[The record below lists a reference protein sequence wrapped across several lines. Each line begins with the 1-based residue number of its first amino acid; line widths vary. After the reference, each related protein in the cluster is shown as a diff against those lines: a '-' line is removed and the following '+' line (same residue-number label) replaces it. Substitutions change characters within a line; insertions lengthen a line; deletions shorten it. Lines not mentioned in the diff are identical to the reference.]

1 MSYIIKIFCSFTTSR
16 NCKEVYE
23 RINNVSDIE
32 FYGKNKKIYIT
43 EDEDYT
49 HAILINTP
57 MPNLTIPKENVIGL
71 AFEPVKFLGLS
82 SIFIEYAKKN
92 IGKYYI
98 GDKNNLPE
106 PFIEHFGYMWYSRPL
121 KEITYKPNLMSIIL
135 SNKRSAPGHK
145 YRHEMVKKIIEFGL
159 PIDIYGRGSNNYSY
173 DRVKGSF
180 IDAEPYE
187 NYYFSICIENYECNH
202 YFSEKIIN
210 PILYNCT
217 PIYIG
222 CKNIDN
228 YLDNVIK
235 MSGNIEKDILL
246 IKDVITNPNN
256 YYKKTYTEKHLR
268 TVNLIENID
277 KLYS

>member
-1 MSYIIKIFCSFTTSR
+1 MSYIIKIFCSFTSSR

-23 RINNVSDIE
+23 SINNVSDID

-43 EDEDYT
+43 EGEDYT
-49 HAILINTP
+49 HAIIINTP
-57 MPNLTIPKENVIGL
+57 MPNLKIPKENVIGL

-82 SIFIEYAKKN
+82 TIFIEYAKKN

-106 PFIEHFGYMWYSRPL
+106 PFIEHFGYMWYSRPS

-145 YRHEMVKKIIEFGL
+145 YRHELVKKIIELGL

-235 MSGNIEKDILL
+235 MSGDIEKDILL
-246 IKDVITNPNN
+246 IKDVIINPNN
-256 YYKKTYTEKHLR
+256 YYKKTYTEKHLK
-268 TVNLIENID
+268 TVNLIENIE

>member
-145 YRHEMVKKIIEFGL
+145 YRHEMVKKIIELGL

-246 IKDVITNPNN
+246 IKDVITNPTN
-256 YYKKTYTEKHLR
+256 YYKKTYTEKHLK